1 MNKERLL
8 FGVTRLKNGQFMV
21 QDVYLGSDSVNSKMV
36 GVYDTVREANM
47 WYRYYAPNNVTVR

>member
-1 MNKERLL
+1 MIKERLL

-36 GVYDTVREANM
+36 GIYDTVTEANM